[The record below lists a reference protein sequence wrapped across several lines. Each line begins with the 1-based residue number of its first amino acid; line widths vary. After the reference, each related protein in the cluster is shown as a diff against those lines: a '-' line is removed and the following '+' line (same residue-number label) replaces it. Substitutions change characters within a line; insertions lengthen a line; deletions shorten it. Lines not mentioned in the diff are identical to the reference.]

1 MLGCVQITGDGNP
14 IGHLDQVT
22 KQATGWVAAGWSIDP
37 DSNES
42 IPVDVYVDGKL
53 VIRTTADAGRAD
65 IAAIYSGWGP
75 AHGFDAPLAL
85 SAGKHQI
92 CAYGI
97 NTGPGTTNPSLGCLT
112 VHA

>member
-1 MLGCVQITGDGNP
+1 VQITGDGNP

-22 KQATGWVAAGWSIDP
+22 KTATGWVAAGWSIDP
-37 DSNES
+37 DSNDS

-65 IAAIYSGWGP
+65 VAAIYSGWGP
-75 AHGFDAPLAL
+75 AHGFNAPLAL

-112 VHA
+112 VQA